1 MYTSWGLYFDLTTST
16 NPNWSEYD
24 RTVARSHMS
33 NWNKIIIN
41 EYGCPIDNEY
51 EIADIEEEFSSILG

>member
-1 MYTSWGLYFDLTTST
+1 MYTSWGLYFDITTFI
-16 NPNWSEYD
+16 NPNWSSYD
-24 RTVARSHMS
+24 QSVARAHML

-51 EIADIEEEFSSILG
+51 EIEGIEEEYGYLFS